1 MSVAEEYVMEI
12 VKLILAMTL
21 TGSTVSFFLF
31 AIKPIIKNK
40 LPKGFQYY
48 MWFPVIMAFL
58 LPLSQIVAIPALG
71 SPAMPM
77 KSTQDIAQWIV
88 DKASVITNC
97 DDISSHSSFVS

>member
-48 MWFPVIMAFL
+48 MWFPVIMA
-58 LPLSQIVAIPALG
+58 
-71 SPAMPM
+71 
-77 KSTQDIAQWIV
+77 
-88 DKASVITNC
+88 
-97 DDISSHSSFVS
+97 